1 MKSYD
6 CKQCKVSAD
15 RSIFLT
21 NLFKKLGRGGKERTA
36 DATVLSKRLAS
47 ARFPTPGSTW
57 DRWVKFKLA
66 DGTELELIASEA
78 QFKAMSAEQT
88 GILTWEGET
97 MLVFQRKEHTG

>member
-6 CKQCKVSAD
+6 CKLCKVAAD
-15 RSIFLT
+15 RGIFLT

-36 DATVLSKRLAS
+36 EATALSRRLAS
-47 ARFPTPGSTW
+47 ARFPTQGNTW

-66 DGTELELIASEA
+66 EGAEVELIATEEQFESLKEA
-78 QFKAMSAEQT
+78 QR

-97 MLVFQRKEHTG
+97 VLAFERKE